1 MDLLAIGE
9 MVIDFLP
16 GPEPGSYLR
25 NAGGAP
31 ANVAIAATRSG
42 LTAAFLGKLGN
53 DDFGRFLVA
62 TLEENGVEVVLTELT
77 DEAVTTM
84 TFVTLGEDGER
95 SFTFVRK
102 PGADMLLAPADIR
115 TEVIAAATIVHI
127 GSCSLSRSPS
137 AEATLEGLRLARNAG
152 KLVSFDVNYRAPLW
166 QRESDAVDRI
176 AEALPFVD
184 LLKVSEEE
192 VHLVGGPAGFTDC
205 IAAHG
210 IAVAVE
216 TLGARGARCH
226 FAGQTVDVPAPPA
239 VAVDATGAGDAFWGA
254 FLAHLVKA
262 GVRNVGDIGLD
273 ALAAAARYGAAA
285 GSLCV
290 RRKGAIAALPTRTEI
305 LDLLN
310 KEAVR

>member
-62 TLEENGVEVVLTELT
+62 TLTENGVEVVLKELT

-115 TEVIAAATIVHI
+115 PETIAAATIVHI

-137 AEATLEGLRLARNAG
+137 AEATLEGLRLARDAG
-152 KLVSFDVNYRAPLW
+152 KLVSFDVNYRASLW
-166 QRESDAVDRI
+166 QRESDAAARI

-192 VHLVGGPAGFTDC
+192 VHLVGGPAGLTDC
-205 IAAHG
+205 LRTHG

-216 TLGARGARCH
+216 TLGAGGARCH
-226 FAGQTVDVPAPPA
+226 FAGDSVHVPSPPA
-239 VAVDATGAGDAFWGA
+239 IAVDATGAGDAFWGA
-254 FLAHLVKA
+254 FLAHLVTA
-262 GVRNVGDIGLD
+262 GIRRVDDLGLD
-273 ALAAAARYGAAA
+273 AIVAAATYGTAA

-290 RRKGAIAALPTRTEI
+290 RRKGAIAALPTRAEI
-305 LDLLN
+305 LTLLD
-310 KEAVR
+310 KETAR

>member
-42 LTAAFLGKLGN
+42 LTAAFLGMLGN
-53 DDFGRFLVA
+53 DDFGHFLVV
-62 TLEENGVEVVLTELT
+62 TLEENGVEVVLKELT

-84 TFVTLGEDGER
+84 TFVTLGEGGER

-115 TEVIAAATIVHI
+115 PEVISAATIVHA

-137 AEATLEGLRLARNAG
+137 AEATIEGLRLARDAG
-152 KLVSFDVNYRAPLW
+152 KLVSFDVNYRASLW
-166 QRESDAVDRI
+166 ARESDAVARI
-176 AEALPFVD
+176 AEALPFID

-192 VHLVGGPAGFTDC
+192 VHLVGGAAGLADC
-205 IAAHG
+205 LRTHG

-216 TLGARGARCH
+216 TLGADGARCH
-226 FAGQTVDVPAPPA
+226 FAGASVHVPSPPA
-239 VAVDATGAGDAFWGA
+239 VAIDATGAGDAFWGA
-254 FLAHLVKA
+254 FLAHLVAA
-262 GVRNVGDIGLD
+262 GVRRVGDLD
-273 ALAAAARYGAAA
+273 LETLTAAATYAAAA

-290 RRKGAIAALPTRTEI
+290 RRKGAIAALPTRAEI
-305 LDLLN
+305 LTLLDR
-310 KEAVR
+310 ETAR

>member
-1 MDLLAIGE
+1 MDLLCIGE

-16 GPEPGSYLR
+16 GSEPGSYVR

-42 LTAAFLGKLGN
+42 LSAAFLGMMGN

-62 TLEENGVEVVLTELT
+62 TLEENGVDVVLKRLT

-84 TFVTLGEDGER
+84 TFVTLGKDGER

-102 PGADMLLAPADIR
+102 PGADMLLTPADIR
-115 TEVIAAATIVHI
+115 PEVVAAASIVHI

-137 AEATLEGLRLARNAG
+137 AEATIEALRLARGSG

-166 QRESDAVDRI
+166 QRESDATEKI

-192 VHLVGGPAGFTDC
+192 VHLVGGTTGLAGCLKT
-205 IAAHG
+205 HG
-210 IAVAVE
+210 ITVAIE

-226 FAGQTVDVPAPPA
+226 FAGQTIDVPAPPA
-239 VAVDATGAGDAFWGA
+239 VAIDATGAGDAFWGA
-254 FLAHLVKA
+254 FLAHLVTV
-262 GVRNVGDIGLD
+262 GVRRVSDLSLD
-273 ALAAAARYGAAA
+273 ALRDAATYGAAA

-290 RRKGAIAALPTRTEI
+290 RRKGAIAALPTRAEI
-305 LDLLN
+305 LTLIN
-310 KEAVR
+310 KEVAR

>member
-1 MDLLAIGE
+1 MDLLCIGE

-16 GPEPGSYLR
+16 GSEPGSYLR

-31 ANVAIAATRSG
+31 ANVAIAAKRNGAS
-42 LTAAFLGKLGN
+42 AAFLGMMGN

-62 TLEENGVEVVLTELT
+62 TLEENGVEVALKRLT
-77 DEAVTTM
+77 DDAVTTM
-84 TFVTLGEDGER
+84 TFVTLGKDGER

-102 PGADMLLAPADIR
+102 PGADMLLTPADIR
-115 TEVIAAATIVHI
+115 PEVVDAATIVHI

-137 AEATLEGLRLARNAG
+137 AEATLEALRLAREHS

-166 QRESDAVDRI
+166 FCERDAITRI
-176 AEALPFVD
+176 GEALPFVD

-192 VHLVGGPAGFTDC
+192 VHLVGGATELAGC
-205 IAAHG
+205 LKAHG

-226 FAGQTVDVPAPPA
+226 FAGETINVPPVPA

-254 FLAHLVKA
+254 FLSHLVNR
-262 GVRNVGDIGLD
+262 GVSRVGDLSLNLLRD
-273 ALAAAARYGAAA
+273 AAAYGAAA

-290 RRKGAIAALPTRTEI
+290 RRKGAITALPTRAEI
-305 LDLLN
+305 LSLI
-310 KEAVR
+310 KTEGVR

>member
-1 MDLLAIGE
+1 MDLLCIGE

-42 LTAAFLGKLGN
+42 ASAAFLGLMGN

-62 TLEENGVEVVLTELT
+62 TLEENGVEVALKRLT

-84 TFVTLGEDGER
+84 TFVTLGKDGER

-102 PGADMLLAPADIR
+102 PGADMLLEPDDIR
-115 TEVIAAATIVHI
+115 PEVVAAATIVHI

-137 AEATLEGLRLARNAG
+137 AEATLEALRLARANG
-152 KLVSFDVNYRAPLW
+152 RLVSFDVNYRAPLW
-166 QRESDAVDRI
+166 QSENNAAARI

-184 LLKVSEEE
+184 FLKVSEEE
-192 VHLVGGPAGFTDC
+192 VHLVGGAGGLSLCLRMHD
-205 IAAHG
+205 

-226 FAGQTVDVPAPPA
+226 FGGQVVEVPAPPA
-239 VAVDATGAGDAFWGA
+239 AAVDATGAGDAFWGA
-254 FLAHLVKA
+254 FLSHLVTS
-262 GVRNVGDIGLD
+262 GVSRVADLSLELLRD
-273 ALAAAARYGAAA
+273 ATVYGAAA

-290 RRKGAIAALPTRTEI
+290 RRKGAIAALPTCTEI
-305 LDLLN
+305 LSLIE
-310 KEAVR
+310 KEGVQ

>member
-1 MDLLAIGE
+1 MDLLSIGE

-53 DDFGRFLVA
+53 DDFGRFLAA
-62 TLEENGVEVVLTELT
+62 TLEENGVEVVLKEPT

-84 TFVTLGEDGER
+84 TFVTLGADGER

-115 TEVIAAATIVHI
+115 PEVVGASTIVHI
-127 GSCSLSRSPS
+127 GSCSLSGSPC
-137 AEATLEGLRLARNAG
+137 AEATLAALRLARAQG

-166 QRESDAVDRI
+166 ARQSDAAARI

-192 VHLVGGPAGFTDC
+192 VHLVGGTAGLAGC
-205 IAAHG
+205 LKAHG

-226 FAGQTVDVPAPPA
+226 FAGETIHVPAPPA
-239 VAVDATGAGDAFWGA
+239 VAIDATGAGDAFWGA
-254 FLAHLVKA
+254 LLSHLITA
-262 GVRNVGDIGLD
+262 GVRRVGDLSLGALRD
-273 ALAAAARYGAAA
+273 AATYGAAA

-290 RRKGAIAALPTRTEI
+290 RRKGAIPALPTRAEI
-305 LDLLN
+305 LTLLN
-310 KEAVR
+310 KEVA